1 MSNKISRREFIKRS
15 AIGIAVGGTVLSS
28 LDLNALAA
36 TSKRG
41 KFSRISGDIVVN
53 LKDAKNSDLAKVGG
67 AIFLDDEDMLVRT
80 SQTQF
85 VALSLICKHKGCTVE
100 LTGNKFVCPCHG
112 SEYDINGKVT
122 EGPAKKNLDTYEAV
136 YDPEKECVTVKMG
149 DKGDKDQSG
158 DKPKEEPKDK

>member
-28 LDLNALAA
+28 LDLTKLAA
-36 TSKRG
+36 NTKRG
-41 KFSRISGDIVVN
+41 KFRRTADDIVVN
-53 LKDAKNSDLAKVGG
+53 LKDAKNTDLSKVGG

-112 SEYDINGKVT
+112 SEYDINGKVI
-122 EGPAKKNLDTYEAV
+122 EGPAKKNLDTYEVV
-136 YDPEKECVTVKMG
+136 YDPTAETVTVKMG
-149 DKGDKDQSG
+149 SKVNSD

>member
-1 MSNKISRREFIKRS
+1 MSNKISRREFLKRS

-28 LDLNALAA
+28 FNIAALAA
-36 TSKRG
+36 NTKHG
-41 KFSRISGDIVVN
+41 RILKAGGDIVVN

-67 AIFLDDEDMLVRT
+67 AIFLNDEDMLVRV

-112 SEYDINGKVT
+112 SEYAIDGKVT
-122 EGPAKKNLDTYEAV
+122 EGPSKKNLDTYEAV
-136 YDPEKECVTVKMG
+136 YDPTKETVTVKMG
-149 DKGDKDQSG
+149 KNQN
-158 DKPKEEPKDK
+158 